1 MSPIWVAAVCA
12 GFTVWLWLPPDA
24 MLRLRPGV
32 QMSLPGWAKPLPGA
46 MESKKRWWIGAGIAL
61 VLVVYGWSMTRWV
74 VLLAPVI
81 AVGAWIGLGRL
92 EPGGVKRKR
101 VKALLC
107 LPQALD
113 LMAACVGAGQ
123 PLRNAVETVCEAM
136 GSPVA
141 DLFEPVTNAVSVG
154 MSDAEAWQVLKGDP
168 VVGFL
173 ARDLS
178 RSTAW
183 GTSVTEVLAQHSTDL
198 RRQGMTQRLAAAK
211 AVGVKS
217 VLPLGLCYLPAF
229 ILLGVVPVIA
239 AGLAGFFS

>member
-1 MSPIWVAAVCA
+1 MNATWVAVVCA
-12 GFTVWLWLPPDA
+12 GFAVWVWLPPDA
-24 MLRLRPGV
+24 MLRLRPGSLV
-32 QMSLPGWAKPLPGA
+32 GLPGWAKPLPQA
-46 MESKKRWWIGAGIAL
+46 MDSKKRWWIGAGVAL
-61 VLVVYGWSMTRWV
+61 VVVIFGWSMTRWV
-74 VLLAPVI
+74 VAAAPIVV
-81 AVGAWIGLGRL
+81 VGAWIGLGRL
-92 EPGGVKRKR
+92 EPAGVRNDR

-113 LMAACVGAGQ
+113 LVSTCVRAGQ
-123 PLRNAVETVCEAM
+123 PLRNAVETVTEVM

-141 DLFEPVTNAVSVG
+141 ELFEPVMNAISVG
-154 MSDAEAWQVLKGDP
+154 MSDAEAWQVLRSDP

-178 RSTAW
+178 RSAAW
-183 GTSVTEVLAQHSTDL
+183 GTSIIDVVAQHSTDL
-198 RRQGMTQRLAAAK
+198 RRQGTTQRLAIAK

-229 ILLGVVPVIA
+229 VLLGVVPVVA